1 MTFGALLSILHV
13 APVCACMAV
22 AAVQEVFIFAHQ
34 LFVSA
39 EVGWFFDVC
48 EHDGI
53 FEILHSE
60 SLWAFAKAG
69 FDGSSVDRHSGFLS
83 PLIVAD
89 LDDVH
94 MQQCTHAPVLT
105 VLTVCCTVDVC

>member
-1 MTFGALLSILHV
+1 MTVGALLSIVHV
-13 APVCACMAV
+13 APVRATVAV
-22 AAVQEVFIFAHQ
+22 AAVQDVFIVAHT

-48 EHDGI
+48 QYDSI
-53 FEILHSE
+53 FKILNSK
-60 SLWAFAKAG
+60 SLWALPKAG
-69 FDGSSVDRHSGFLS
+69 FDGTSVDRDSGFLS
-83 PLIVAD
+83 TLIIAD

-105 VLTVCCTVDVC
+105 VLTVHSTVDVC

>member
-1 MTFGALLSILHV
+1 MT
-13 APVCACMAV
+13 V

-34 LFVSA
+34 LFVPA

-48 EHDGI
+48 QYDGVL
-53 FEILHSE
+53 EVLDSE
-60 SLWAFAKAG
+60 SLWALTKAG
-69 FDGSSVDRHSGFLS
+69 FDRTSVDGDSGFLS
-83 PLIVAD
+83 ALIVAD

-105 VLTVCCTVDVC
+105 VLTVHRTVDVC

>member
-1 MTFGALLSILHV
+1 MTIGALLSIVHV
-13 APVCACMAV
+13 APVGPCMTV
-22 AAVQEVFIFAHQ
+22 AAVQKVFIFAHQ

-39 EVGWFFDVC
+39 EVGWLFDVC

-53 FEILHSE
+53 FEIFHSQ

-69 FDGSSVDRHSGFLS
+69 FDRATVDGDSGFLT

-89 LDDVH
+89 LYDVH

-105 VLTVCCTVDVC
+105 VLTVHSTIDVC

>member
-1 MTFGALLSILHV
+1 MTV
-13 APVCACMAV
+13 AT
-22 AAVQEVFIFAHQ
+22 VQDVFIFAHQ

-48 EHDGI
+48 QYDGI
-53 FEILHSE
+53 FEILDSE

-69 FDGSSVDRHSGFLS
+69 FDGTSVDRDSGFLT

-94 MQQCTHAPVLT
+94 MQQCSRASVLT
-105 VLTVCCTVDVC
+105 VLTVHSTVDVC

>member
-1 MTFGALLSILHV
+1 MTLGALLHLG
-13 APVCACMAV
+13 PVCTCMTV

-39 EVGWFFDVC
+39 EVCWLFDMC
-48 EHDGI
+48 QYDRI

-60 SLWAFAKAG
+60 SLWALPKAG
-69 FDGSSVDRHSGFLS
+69 FDGTPIDRHSGFLS
-83 PLIVAD
+83 TLIVAD

-105 VLTVCCTVDVC
+105 VLTVSTTVDVC

>member
-1 MTFGALLSILHV
+1 MTLWALLSIVHV
-13 APVCACMAV
+13 APVGPCMTV

-34 LFVSA
+34 SFVSA

-48 EHDGI
+48 EDDGI
-53 FEILHSE
+53 FEVLHSE

-69 FDGSSVDRHSGFLS
+69 FDGTSVDRDSGFLS
-83 PLIVAD
+83 ALIVAD

-105 VLTVCCTVDVC
+105 VLTVHSTVDVC